1 MDVTVRASQQ
11 ARQSHVQEAQTESEE
26 LIEFGALFSQFNGIA
41 QGLQSLGNLTLPSSE
56 LTRGMES
63 DPHYSDKS
71 SSKEMIQSDDADT
84 SRQPEDDHD
93 TDDVKAAHVLLS
105 EQRQQKPK
113 TEDSARNKQEIGRED
128 SERKADELAHVLRQ
142 SKSEGNAETDHL
154 SADAY
159 VAAQTAQGAELL
171 RSSKED
177 LVRGSKVSRHDRGSN
192 QVTSGPETLIA
203 TESTIEGLPE
213 QSKLLG
219 SQSRP
224 KGSDSMNH
232 SALIEQQTS
241 PQLSNEATDE
251 FLTESPELMGMSEI
265 EASEGDMPLRRV
277 QSSSVTTN
285 QNDGSL
291 ELSALNMATKSAM
304 ASGQVRTGADTVQL
318 SAKGRT
324 IGNLV
329 GSNTSAK
336 AGLRQEVKEP
346 ALARAQTPSRDV
358 EMPEDVD
365 KLSVLSQISDGLKL
379 KFGGDQTLEVNLNP
393 AELGRVRLQLE
404 MQGDK
409 TVNIKVSAEHA
420 VIADLLN
427 LNLNELKKDL
437 LAQGV
442 QVNHIE
448 VDVDAHGQGSE
459 QHDEQQTDS
468 DEHLDNQTD
477 TESNDGATRR
487 QFSVQ
492 A

>member
-41 QGLQSLGNLTLPSSE
+41 RGLQSLGDLTLPSNE
-56 LTRGMES
+56 LTQGMKS
-63 DPHYSDKS
+63 DPHDSDES
-71 SSKEMIQSDDADT
+71 SAKEMIQSDDPDL
-84 SRQPEDDHD
+84 SRRSSDDSHD
-93 TDDVKAAHVLLS
+93 ADDVKAAQALLS

-113 TEDSARNKQEIGRED
+113 TDGATRENQEISRED
-128 SERKADELAHVLRQ
+128 SQRKADDLAEVLRQ
-142 SKSEGNAETDHL
+142 TKTQDSAEIEQL

-159 VAAQTAQGAELL
+159 VAVQSAQGAELL
-171 RSSKED
+171 RSSKEE
-177 LVRGSKVSRHDRGSN
+177 LIRGAQTSRHVRNSKQTRAGAD
-192 QVTSGPETLIA
+192 VLI
-203 TESTIEGLPE
+203 
-213 QSKLLG
+213 G
-219 SQSRP
+219 SQSDIDGVDQAKQLGYMDRGMP
-224 KGSDSMNH
+224 SASMNH
-232 SALIEQQTS
+232 SAQAAQASTQQ
-241 PQLSNEATDE
+241 PNEVTEE
-251 FLTESPELMGMSEI
+251 FLVESPELKGMSEI
-265 EASEGDMPLRRV
+265 ETKDVEMPTRRT
-277 QSSSVTTN
+277 QPSNATN
-285 QNDGSL
+285 VRNDGPL

-304 ASGQVRTGADTVQL
+304 ATGQARAGADTVQL

-329 GSNTSAK
+329 GSNTNVK
-336 AGLRQEVKEP
+336 AGLRQETKEP
-346 ALARAQTPSRDV
+346 ALARTQTPSREV

-427 LNLNELKKDL
+427 LNLNDLKKEL

-442 QVNHIE
+442 QVNNIE

-459 QHDEQQTDS
+459 QQDEQQTDP
-468 DEHLDNQTD
+468 DEHLDNQSE
-477 TESNDGATRR
+477 TEPNDGAKRR